1 MNIIRKT
8 KNEIPPMTKERAEE
22 IKAMPDEDI
31 DFSDIPELDEDFFK
45 NAKRVEYSLKEKT
58 DSIVKPH
65 LIDWFKNHANGK
77 NYQSLINDVLE
88 DYITHQAVWQ
98 PKDS

>member
-1 MNIIRKT
+1 MNIIRKSES
-8 KNEIPPMTKERAEE
+8 EISPMSKERADE

-45 NAKRVEYSLKEKT
+45 NAKRVKRPLSQPKA

-65 LIDWFKNHANGK
+65 LIDWFKNHAK
-77 NYQSLINDVLE
+77 DKSYEALINDVLE
-88 DYITHQAVWQ
+88 DYIEHQGE
-98 PKDS
+98 S